1 MPSLFYFADFEL
13 DLNRYE
19 LRRAG
24 RALKLERIPMDLLV
38 LLVEQR
44 DRLVTREE
52 IAGRIWGKE
61 VFVDT
66 ENSINTA
73 VRKIR
78 NILKDD
84 PAKPKFLETVPGK
97 GYRFVAQVIAG
108 DKVQAKDSAGPSP
121 VSHLQPDH
129 RAPAP
134 EAGAPFH
141 LQAPPS
147 DRWRR
152 TKNIGFM
159 GGFLLLVT
167 ALLALLFAPTPHLRV
182 ARYDPLTSDVQ
193 DKGGP
198 LLTDGV
204 RVYFLE
210 KGPNGTTLA
219 SVPVAG
225 GGTGLIPLPEAYTG
239 IYDLSPFRSELLGGR
254 LRSDQEGGDLWVLPM
269 LGGSPRR
276 ISNLHANA
284 ANWSPD
290 GKQIAFA
297 FHKNLYVSNADGS
310 QARKIA
316 EIPGQAL
323 WLRWSPDSKTLRFTE
338 NDYHNGEVWESIWEI
353 GADGSNLRRLLNG
366 WNNPPHECCGSWT
379 PDGRFFIF
387 QATRDGRTDLW
398 TLSERSDLLR
408 SRFRKDFGTPVL
420 LSSGLQGFLAPV
432 VSTDG
437 RHVFAVGIEKRGELV
452 RYDSKLR
459 EFVPFLGGISATWVS
474 FSKSEHSV
482 AYINY
487 PDQTLWRA
495 SAGGGEKT
503 QITFAPLQVDG
514 FSWSPDEQWFAL
526 RARTPGKPWMICLV
540 PSQGGD
546 VQLIMPGET
555 EQGIP
560 TWSEDGR
567 SIAFGDVPSVFGKS
581 FGTEVIHMFD
591 LNTHKLSELPGSRG
605 LWTARWSPNG
615 MSIAALTIE
624 GQQLMLYDFG
634 TKRWRPTKAE
644 NVNNPTWSHD
654 GKYIYFD
661 TAGDDRALRRVLV
674 ADGHVD
680 QLTSLHAYPNLA
692 WWWSGVTPDNSPLIL
707 RNLGTNEIYSLI
719 LESR

>member
-1 MPSLFYFADFEL
+1 MPSLFHFADFEL

-38 LLVEQR
+38 LFVEQR

-78 NILKDD
+78 TILKDD
-84 PAKPKFLETVPGK
+84 PGKPKFLETVSGK
-97 GYRFVAQVIAG
+97 GYRFIAQVTTA
-108 DKVQAKDSAGPSP
+108 DKAAKDLADPPTAGP
-121 VSHLQPDH
+121 
-129 RAPAP
+129 
-134 EAGAPFH
+134 
-141 LQAPPS
+141 LQADLTVPVLEPGGS
-147 DRWRR
+147 PHPHVTHPGGWRR
-152 TKNIGFM
+152 TRYM
-159 GGFLLLVT
+159 VLMVASLAVT
-167 ALLALLFAPTPHLRV
+167 ALLAFVFAPAPQLRV

-210 KGPNGTTLA
+210 KGPHGTTLA

-225 GGTGLIPLPEAYTG
+225 GGTGLITLPESYKG

-254 LRSDQEGGDLWVLPM
+254 SRSDQEGGDLSVIPM

-276 ISNLHANA
+276 ISDLHANA

-297 FHKNLYVSNADGS
+297 LHKNLYISNADGS
-310 QARKIA
+310 QSRKIA
-316 EIPGQAL
+316 EISGQAL
-323 WLRWSPDSKTLRFTE
+323 WLRWSPDGKTLRFTE

-353 GADGSNLRRLLNG
+353 GSDGSNLRRLLDG

-379 PDGRFFIF
+379 PDGRFFVF

-398 TLSERSDLLR
+398 TLSGQRDFLR
-408 SRFRKDFGTPVL
+408 SRFRRDFGTPVL

-432 VSTDG
+432 VSIDG
-437 RHVFAVGIEKRGELV
+437 RQVFAVGIEKRGELV

-495 SAGGGEKT
+495 NSGGAEKT

-514 FSWSPDEQWFAL
+514 FSWSPNEQWFAL
-526 RARTPGKPWMICLV
+526 RARAPGKPWMIYLV

-546 VQLIMPGET
+546 AQLIMPGEA
-555 EQGIP
+555 EQGVP

-581 FGTEVIHMFD
+581 SGTEAIHIFD
-591 LNTHKLSELPGSRG
+591 LNTRKLTELPGSRG

-615 MSIAALTIE
+615 KSLAALTIE

-634 TKRWRPTKAE
+634 TKKWRTTRAE

-661 TAGDDRALRRVLV
+661 TEGDDRALRRVLV

-707 RNLGTNEIYSLI
+707 RNLGANEIYSLI
-719 LESR
+719 LEFR